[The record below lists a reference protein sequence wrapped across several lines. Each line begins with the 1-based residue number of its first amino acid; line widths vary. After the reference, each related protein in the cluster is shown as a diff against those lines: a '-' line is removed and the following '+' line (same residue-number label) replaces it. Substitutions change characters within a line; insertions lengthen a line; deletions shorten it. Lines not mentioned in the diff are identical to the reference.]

1 MRKNK
6 SVMISLVLPRS
17 SIRVHDAS
25 GDLLDR
31 SCLCCMSDI
40 TMKNDHKRVPLAA
53 DYAHVL
59 GVATYCFASC
69 EWNVVWCCERISPG
83 ALGHIVDEELT
94 AGRIGKKF
102 KDLVRN
108 MPASPERE
116 TLGELASEFLRLVQ
130 VRNSI
135 LHGKPC
141 TAPSGEQR
149 LTGSSIWEPQDLLDA
164 ADAFTSC
171 SIKLNQHLHGLL
183 AAYQPT
189 QQ

>member
-1 MRKNK
+1 M
-6 SVMISLVLPRS
+6 
-17 SIRVHDAS
+17 
-25 GDLLDR
+25 
-31 SCLCCMSDI
+31 
-40 TMKNDHKRVPLAA
+40 TMKDDHKRVPLAT
-53 DYAHVL
+53 DYAQAL

-116 TLGELASEFLRLVQ
+116 TLGELASEFLRLVE
-130 VRNSI
+130 VRNAI

-149 LTGSSIWEPQDLLDA
+149 LSGGRIWEPQDLLDA
-164 ADAFTSC
+164 ADAFTAC
-171 SIKLNQHLHGLL
+171 SIKLNQHLHGFV
-183 AAYQPT
+183 AAYQLDR
-189 QQ
+189 